1 MLGYGSPFHVQSA
14 TPLPMPK
21 SCANRHP
28 SPSRPI
34 HVQPPPLPPLLPNS
48 CANRPPSPPPPRSPK
63 HPPKVFCELVKG
75 LGESLVSG
83 MVPGSSI
90 AFAARKDNLDA
101 PQTLSYASK
110 SEGMFVRES
119 LIFRCVGGGRGGEP
133 VSAGRCFVKGACAW
147 SLALAK
153 F

>member
-1 MLGYGSPFHVQSA
+1 MCV
-14 TPLPMPK
+14 
-21 SCANRHP
+21 NRHP
-28 SPSRPI
+28 SP
-34 HVQPPPLPPLLPNS
+34 LPPNNKP
-48 CANRPPSPPPPRSPK
+48 
-63 HPPKVFCELVKG
+63 HQVFCELVKG

-119 LIFRCVGGGRGGEP
+119 LIFRCRGLLGGREGARGGG
-133 VSAGRCFVKGACAW
+133 A
-147 SLALAK
+147 
-153 F
+153 

>member
-1 MLGYGSPFHVQSA
+1 M
-14 TPLPMPK
+14 
-21 SCANRHP
+21 
-28 SPSRPI
+28 
-34 HVQPPPLPPLLPNS
+34 
-48 CANRPPSPPPPRSPK
+48 
-63 HPPKVFCELVKG
+63 VKG

-119 LIFRCVGGGRGGEP
+119 LIFRCVRQGDFFGGEGRVRAGGGG
-133 VSAGRCFVKGACAW
+133 VSLCLLSGKM
-147 SLALAK
+147 
-153 F
+153 